1 MANSSSKITERKSC
15 LHVYTGNGKGK
26 TTAAIG
32 LAVRAAGAG
41 FRVFIIQFIKGG
53 TPSSELLSLEELGIR
68 TLRTA
73 TKPTGL
79 LRGGATPEDHQAAN
93 EAFLAAQEALS
104 QGQYDLIVLDEINIA
119 LHHNL
124 VSLPEFLNIC
134 QKRSAHTE
142 VVCTGRYAPQELLN
156 IADLVTEMADIKHPF
171 RAGIPAREGI
181 EY

>member
-1 MANSSSKITERKSC
+1 MENLPTKSNGHRSC
-15 LHVYTGNGKGK
+15 LQVYTGSGKGK

-41 FRVFIIQFIKGG
+41 FRVFIIQFVKGG
-53 TPSSELLSLEELGIR
+53 TPSSELVSLEELGIR

-79 LRGGATPEDHQAAN
+79 LRGGATPDDHQAAA
-93 EAFLAAQEALS
+93 EAFMAAQEALA
-104 QGQYDLIVLDEINIA
+104 QGQYDLVVLDEINIA

-124 VSLPEFLNIC
+124 VSLPEFLNVC
-134 QKRSAHTE
+134 QNRAPHTE
-142 VVCTGRYAPQELLN
+142 VVCTGRYAPQDLLN
-156 IADLVTEMADIKHPF
+156 IADLVTEMNDIKHPF
-171 RAGIPAREGI
+171 RAGISAREGI